1 MNRNNP
7 HWSFYAEVLA
17 RSLKDLETVCS
28 APPGTSEYTF
38 LRSESPAI
46 VVEAREAL
54 IALETYL
61 RAFDDDE
68 TAPAVKPTQH

>member
-1 MNRNNP
+1 MKSNNP
-7 HWSFYAEVLA
+7 HWTFYAEVLA

-28 APPGTSEYTF
+28 ASPGTSEFDF

-54 IALETYL
+54 TALETYL
-61 RAFDDDE
+61 RVFDGAE
-68 TAPAVKPTQH
+68 QMPSIKPTQH

>member
-1 MNRNNP
+1 MKISNP

-28 APPGTSEYTF
+28 ASPGTSEFDF

-54 IALETYL
+54 TALETHL
-61 RAFDDDE
+61 RAFEYPLPFSD
-68 TAPAVKPTQH
+68 VKPTQH